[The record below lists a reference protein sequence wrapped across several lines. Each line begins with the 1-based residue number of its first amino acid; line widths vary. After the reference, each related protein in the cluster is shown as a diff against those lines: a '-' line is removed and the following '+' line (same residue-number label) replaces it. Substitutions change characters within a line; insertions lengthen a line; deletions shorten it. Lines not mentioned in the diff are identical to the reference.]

1 MAAAPYDIVQKI
13 SFRGL
18 GGVTQPQDY
27 PAPPVPS
34 IMERRR
40 GSMVSTTRPGG
51 GEWSPDSSGALR
63 PPQFNVGM
71 AFSDLGSSG
80 LRQWS
85 GWVREEFLPQLQ
97 GRQAARVYREMQD
110 NSSVI
115 GALMFAINATMRR
128 IEWRVDPANDSPR
141 AAAIA
146 EFFDTCRD
154 DMSHTWP
161 EFIIEMQS
169 MLGYGF
175 APMEVVY
182 KRSLGRDPPPDPQRP
197 GKLMPTS
204 KFDDGLIRWRKI
216 ALRGQDTIIKWFFG
230 DDGAIEGLTQ
240 QPWQGPLIDI
250 PIEKLLIFRPAT
262 YKNNPEGR
270 SILRSA
276 YRSWYMAKRLE
287 EMEAIVYERMGGI
300 PTMYIPNQIMEAAAA
315 GDANAAMKL
324 QAFKNMTT
332 NVRVDE
338 QMGLVLPADLWE
350 GTTQKMYDFQLVTPQ
365 HGRTTVDAD
374 KTITRYNVNMLASVM
389 ADFLQL
395 GHESRGTQALSQNK
409 TDMFFNS
416 LEGFLVAG
424 SEVMNRYAIPR
435 LGAVN
440 GLDPDELPT
449 YAPDMP
455 QRLDLDVLSNFVM
468 RLAQAGMPLFP
479 NPVLEEYL
487 ADAAGWPD
495 ISDDNSEA
503 HAIVGPGATM
513 EIQDNQPAPQPGKPP
528 QPGQPIGPP
537 PGSPRDKLEKIV
549 LASMRRRAIR
559 GAGGTVVPM
568 SKHRAAAR
576 SSLTS

>member
-1 MAAAPYDIVQKI
+1 
-13 SFRGL
+13 
-18 GGVTQPQDY
+18 
-27 PAPPVPS
+27 
-34 IMERRR
+34 
-40 GSMVSTTRPGG
+40 
-51 GEWSPDSSGALR
+51 
-63 PPQFNVGM
+63 
-71 AFSDLGSSG
+71 
-80 LRQWS
+80 
-85 GWVREEFLPQLQ
+85 
-97 GRQAARVYREMQD
+97 
-110 NSSVI
+110 
-115 GALMFAINATMRR
+115 
-128 IEWRVDPANDSPR
+128 
-141 AAAIA
+141 
-146 EFFDTCRD
+146 
-154 DMSHTWP
+154 
-161 EFIIEMQS
+161 
-169 MLGYGF
+169 
-175 APMEVVY
+175 
-182 KRSLGRDPPPDPQRP
+182 
-197 GKLMPTS
+197 
-204 KFDDGLIRWRKI
+204 
-216 ALRGQDTIIKWFFG
+216 
-230 DDGAIEGLTQ
+230 
-240 QPWQGPLIDI
+240 
-250 PIEKLLIFRPAT
+250 
-262 YKNNPEGR
+262 
-270 SILRSA
+270 
-276 YRSWYMAKRLE
+276 
-287 EMEAIVYERMGGI
+287 
-300 PTMYIPNQIMEAAAA
+300 
-315 GDANAAMKL
+315 
-324 QAFKNMTT
+324 MTT

-576 SSLTS
+576 SSLAS